1 MADTETRPD
10 VKSAVSALLPEI
22 TSRAAEIETSRR
34 LPSDLAAKLA
44 EAGVFRMVLP
54 EYLDGLELSPRE
66 IVEITAAVAEADASA
81 GWCTMIGATTAMNAA
96 YMDKDTAAEIYS
108 DPNIITGG
116 VFAPMGKA
124 VDEGQHYR
132 LTGRWQWASGSA
144 NCSWLCGGSIILEN
158 GEPRRMANGAP
169 ENRMMVFP
177 AGEADLLD
185 TWHVMG
191 LKGTGSGDMAVNDI
205 TVPKARSVSLV
216 ADTPVADGALYAFPA
231 FGLLSLGVAAT
242 AMGNARGALNA
253 FEQLAQGKKNQ
264 GSRKTLAERATIQGE
279 TAKIE
284 AAWRAARTYLYDE
297 IDQTWDTAKFEG
309 EIPVERRAA
318 LRMAC
323 THMVRTAADIC
334 RITHDLAGGVDVYEQ
349 SEIQRRFRDAHAM
362 TAHIVTAP
370 ATWELTGRILLG
382 QPTDAGM
389 V

>member
-1 MADTETRPD
+1 MADTETHRD
-10 VKSAVSALLPEI
+10 VKTAVRGLLPEI
-22 TSRAAEIETSRR
+22 ASRAADIEAARH
-34 LPSDLAAKLA
+34 LPADLARKLA
-44 EAGVFRMVLP
+44 EAGAFRMVTP
-54 EYLDGLELSPRE
+54 AYLGGEELRPRE
-66 IVEITAAVAEADASA
+66 IVEVTEMVATADAST

-96 YMDKDTAAEIYS
+96 YMDTETAREVYG
-108 DPNIITGG
+108 DPLTITGG

-124 VDEGQHYR
+124 VDAGDHYR
-132 LTGRWQWASGSA
+132 VTGRWQWGSGSA
-144 NCSWLCGGSIILEN
+144 NCTWLCGGAIVLED
-158 GEPRRMANGAP
+158 GEVRRLANGAP

-177 AGEADLLD
+177 ASDADLLD

-191 LKGTGSGDMAVNDI
+191 LKGTGSGDITVSDI
-205 TVPKARSVSLV
+205 KVPKARSVSLV
-216 ADTPVADGALYAFPA
+216 TDTPVADGALYTFPA
-231 FGLLSLGVAAT
+231 FGLLSLGVAAA

-253 FEQLAQGKKNQ
+253 FIELAQGKKNQ
-264 GSRKTLAERATIQGE
+264 GSRKTLAERAIIQSE
-279 TAKIE
+279 TAKLE
-284 AAWRAARTYLYDE
+284 ATWRAARTYLYDE
-297 IDQTWDTAKFEG
+297 IDQTWDVARFEG

-334 RITHDLAGGVDVYEQ
+334 RTAHDLAGGVDVYEQ